1 MLRFHPK
8 RDQGN
13 TVAALFRWIVG
24 FPWFRLCPSILCL
37 MLYPW
42 RCVFLMSS
50 QRVLSFFLHLTMQEN
65 IYQVESLFYLIMIST
80 KRFGAYLQNHVFFFE
95 IKMLKSR
102 ERKYTRKPNKQAK
115 PRKPTK
121 NKQRNKP
128 KPKKTNPPKKKTQT
142 HKKQTDKQT
151 NKNYKTFLFDLFL
164 GVLGSSSNR

>member
-1 MLRFHPK
+1 
-8 RDQGN
+8 
-13 TVAALFRWIVG
+13 
-24 FPWFRLCPSILCL
+24 

-128 KPKKTNPPKKKTQT
+128 KPKKPTPPKKKPKPT
-142 HKKQTDKQT
+142 KNKQT
-151 NKNYKTFLFDLFL
+151 NKQTKTTKLSCLICSL
-164 GVLGSSSNR
+164 GFWVVHPTGKLSLIHPRTKEAG